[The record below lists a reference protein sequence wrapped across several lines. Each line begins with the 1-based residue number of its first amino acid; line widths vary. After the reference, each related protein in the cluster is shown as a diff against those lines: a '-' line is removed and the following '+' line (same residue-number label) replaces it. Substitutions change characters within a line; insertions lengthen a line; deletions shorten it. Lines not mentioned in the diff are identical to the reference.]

1 MNSRGS
7 DGRFIARRNLYRVN
21 GEMAECYLED
31 GSLLF
36 FTDAKLINKIKKYSW
51 SKLAN
56 GYASANVNGEQ
67 IPAHRLL
74 TNAPDGKI
82 VDHINRNKKDNRL
95 CNLRV
100 CGKSLNAMNSKKRYD
115 NKSGR
120 TGVWYRKDTNKWVA
134 EIKFQYKKIS
144 LGCFEN
150 IEDAIKAREEAE
162 YEYQFEAER
171 QGW

>member
-56 GYASANVNGEQ
+56 GYASANVNSS
-67 IPAHRLL
+67 A
-74 TNAPDGKI
+74 
-82 VDHINRNKKDNRL
+82 
-95 CNLRV
+95 
-100 CGKSLNAMNSKKRYD
+100 
-115 NKSGR
+115 
-120 TGVWYRKDTNKWVA
+120 
-134 EIKFQYKKIS
+134 
-144 LGCFEN
+144 
-150 IEDAIKAREEAE
+150 
-162 YEYQFEAER
+162 
-171 QGW
+171 